1 MKLKSVFVAAAIV
14 AIGSAGASAL
24 QVRVQPIQ
32 TPPTVSERVLDL
44 AERSRGHFA
53 HDCNDP
59 RVSISRTGN
68 ARTSLVINC
77 TNAERQLGMQGFEM
91 TVRDNDGVGQRVLDR
106 YLTMAIAGNQA
117 GNLNIIYDVEPRQGD
132 DRRLE
137 LLGLGL
143 D

>member
-1 MKLKSVFVAAAIV
+1 
-14 AIGSAGASAL
+14 
-24 QVRVQPIQ
+24 
-32 TPPTVSERVLDL
+32 
-44 AERSRGHFA
+44 
-53 HDCNDP
+53 
-59 RVSISRTGN
+59 
-68 ARTSLVINC
+68 
-77 TNAERQLGMQGFEM
+77 MQGFEM